1 MAKRVAPINYL
12 DRDFDSIKESLVD
25 YAKRYFPDSFKDF
38 NEASF
43 GALMIDAVSYIGD
56 VLSFYVDYQA
66 NESFID
72 TAIEYQNVIRL
83 AKQMGYRYQA
93 SPASSAIVT
102 FFVKIPVGNNAEGPN
117 AALIPILKRGTICES
132 TGGQTFVL
140 NEDVDFSDEN
150 NEVIVAEVDSTTGEP
165 VNYAIKAYG
174 QVVSGELDEED
185 IEIGPFQPLLSL
197 QLSTNNITEVVSV
210 VDSEGHVYYEVDY
223 LSQDIIYQQIRNRRD
238 SSTDA
243 PLYLLKP
250 RSVPRRFTVE
260 HIENNTFLNFGYGS
274 DSSLTNSP
282 FPKVSDVVLKVHG
295 KDYITTSNYD
305 PSRLNE
311 MDKLGISPS
320 NTTLSVTVR
329 RNQRDN
335 ANVAYGAL
343 STVTAPVL
351 EFEDL
356 STVSQVDVQTVSDS
370 VECFNEEPA
379 IGYVSTITSEEIKH
393 RAIGTYAAQDRAV
406 TANDYK
412 AIVYR
417 MPGKFGAIKHCRI
430 DQDPNSSRRN
440 LNLYCV
446 SENSDGSLATTNSSI
461 KENLKVWIQK
471 YKMIND
477 TVDILNARIVNY
489 AIKYEAVS
497 QDGVDKYELAESI
510 REAVAE
516 YLDRIN
522 LGIGESLYI
531 TDIYSTI
538 NDVPGVIDT
547 TNVYIEPR
555 ETGAYSSASFD
566 FKKSMSADGRI
577 IKVPADAVMELKFFQ
592 NDIIGTIK

>member
-72 TAIEYQNVIRL
+72 TAMEYKNVVRL

-102 FFVKIPVGNNAEGPN
+102 FFIKVPTGNNSQGPN
-117 AALIPILKRGTICES
+117 AALIPVLKRGTICES

-174 QVVSGELDEED
+174 QVISGELQEEV
-185 IEIGPFQPLLSL
+185 IEVGPFQPLLSL
-197 QLSTNNITEVVSV
+197 QLSNNNITEVVSV

-223 LSQDIIYQQIRNRRD
+223 LSQDIVYQQVRNRRD
-238 SSTDA
+238 SSTNA

-250 RSVPRRFTVE
+250 RSVPRRFTTE
-260 HIENNTFLNFGYGS
+260 HLNGFTFLNFGYGS

-282 FPKVSDVVLKVHG
+282 FPKVSDVVLKLHG
-295 KDYITTSNYD
+295 KDYISTSNFD

-320 NTTLSVTVR
+320 NTTLTVTVR
-329 RNQRDN
+329 MNQREN
-335 ANVAYGAL
+335 ANVAYGNL
-343 STVTAPVL
+343 SSVPGPIL
-351 EFEDL
+351 EFQDL
-356 STVSQVDVQTVSDS
+356 STIAQTDVQTVYDS
-370 VECFNEEPA
+370 IECFNEEPA
-379 IGYVSTITSEEIKH
+379 VGYVSTITPEEIKH

-417 MPGKFGAIKHCRI
+417 MPGKFGAVKHCKI
-430 DQDPNSSRRN
+430 DQDPNSVRRN

-446 SENSDGSLATTNSSI
+446 SENSDGTLATTNASI

-477 TVDILNARIVNY
+477 TVDILNARIINY
-489 AIKYEAVS
+489 AIKYEALG
-497 QDGVDKYELAESI
+497 QDGVDKYEISESI
-510 REAVAE
+510 REAIAD

-531 TDIYSTI
+531 TDIYSVI
-538 NDVPGVIDT
+538 NDVPGVIDAT
-547 TNVYIEPR
+547 KVHIEAR

-566 FKKSMSADGRI
+566 FKNNMSADGRI
-577 IKVPADAVMELKFFQ
+577 IRVPADAIMELKFAT